1 MQCANLIM
9 QGDELIVPISV
20 KINKQL
26 IDMNDIEAIQFTI
39 GEITRVYRKDGSGEV
54 SYDAE
59 NQKFNFPLTQY
70 ETFSFEGPQECQIR
84 IKFTNGQIRGKKVGR
99 IDLQY
104 SLTKA
109 EF

>member
-9 QGDELIVPISV
+9 QGDELIIPISI
-20 KINKQL
+20 KINKQPL
-26 IDMNDIEAIQFTI
+26 DIDDIEAIQFTI
-39 GEITRVYRKDGSGEV
+39 GEITKVYRNDEEGEV
-54 SYDAE
+54 TYNPE
-59 NQKFNFPLTQY
+59 NQKFYFPLTQY
-70 ETFSFEGPQECQIR
+70 ETFSFNGPQECQIR
-84 IKFTNGQIRGKKVGR
+84 IKFSGGQIRGKRIGQ